1 MEKIT
6 TLIVRGTGWI
16 IKRTANHG
24 IILTY
29 LDLLFEV
36 AENNGD
42 KIIIVDE
49 IKNEPTHVI
58 IINYE
63 RRCEHGKM
71 V

>member
-63 RRCEHGKM
+63 RRREHGKM